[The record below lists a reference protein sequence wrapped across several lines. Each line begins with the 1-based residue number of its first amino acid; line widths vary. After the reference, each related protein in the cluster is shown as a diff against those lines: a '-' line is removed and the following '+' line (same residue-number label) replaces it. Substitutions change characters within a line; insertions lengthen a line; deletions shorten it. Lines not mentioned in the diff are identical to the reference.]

1 MNEPR
6 FHSEARIELLKSA
19 RFYEGERRGLGES
32 FTVEVERAIGF
43 ILANPRAGTPIWNHF
58 RSVLV
63 RRFPYATIYRALG
76 DTVYIIAVAHQHR
89 HPQLLAEKKVNAAHV
104 VLVSARRGP

>member
-6 FHSEARIELLKSA
+6 FHSEARVELLESA
-19 RFYEGERRGLGES
+19 RFYEAERSGLGES
-32 FTVEVERAIGF
+32 FTVEVERIIGF

-63 RRFPYATIYRALG
+63 RRFPYAIIYRALG
-76 DTVYIIAVAHQHR
+76 ETIYIIAVAHQHR
-89 HPQLLAEKKVNAAHV
+89 RPHYWRKRK
-104 VLVSARRGP
+104 